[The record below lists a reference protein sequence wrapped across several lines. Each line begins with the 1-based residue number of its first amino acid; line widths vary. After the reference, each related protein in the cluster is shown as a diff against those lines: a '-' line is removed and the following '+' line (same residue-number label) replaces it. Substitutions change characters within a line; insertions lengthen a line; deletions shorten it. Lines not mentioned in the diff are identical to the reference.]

1 MGAPTAAL
9 TTSRWTR
16 VAAWRDVETALASPV
31 TDRVVVVE
39 LDPRDEPSF
48 AAWFAVLDAAG
59 KHDRPDEPGEL
70 LHEQRSLAL
79 DGVGP
84 DPDTACVH
92 LVATVGGRAVGAA
105 RLELP
110 RRDNLPLSE
119 VTLAV
124 APAARRRGVGR
135 ALAAEVERLA
145 RAHDRTTLL
154 GCCDEVP
161 GQEGRSGARQAA
173 QALGYEVVQVEV
185 RRDLDVPLPA
195 ERVGALQRRC
205 RPHAGEYTVRTWSDA
220 CPDDLVDDLAELH
233 RQMST
238 DVPKDEMDWREEV
251 WDAARLRRNE
261 QLTLDMDRSWVG
273 AAAVHVP
280 TGRAVAFT
288 CMGWPR
294 SEPSRAYQWETLVSQ
309 PHRGHRLGM
318 LVKLAG
324 LQELAARSPRTR
336 FISTWNAQENAPM
349 IAVND
354 ALGARTNGGLVLLQ
368 KRV

>member
-1 MGAPTAAL
+1 M
-9 TTSRWTR
+9 
-16 VAAWRDVETALASPV
+16 AAWQDVDTTLAAGLLV
-31 TDRVVVVE
+31 QE
-39 LDPRDEPSF
+39 LDPRD
-48 AAWFAVLDAAG
+48 AHAYDAWFAVLEAAERA
-59 KHDRPDEPGEL
+59 DRPDEPGWL
-70 LHEQRSLAL
+70 LHEQRSFSL

-84 DPDTACVH
+84 DPDTATVH
-92 LVATVGGRAVGAA
+92 LAATLDGATVGAA

-110 RRDNLPLSE
+110 RRDNLHLCE

-124 APAARRRGVGR
+124 SPPARRRGVAR
-135 ALAAEVERLA
+135 ALVAEVERLA
-145 RAHDRTTLL
+145 RQHERTTVL
-154 GCCDEVP
+154 GFCDEVP
-161 GQEGRSGARQAA
+161 GSEGRSANRAAA
-173 QALGYEVVQVEV
+173 QALGYDVVQTEV
-185 RRDLDVPLPA
+185 RRDIDLPLPA
-195 ERVGALQRRC
+195 ERIAELERTC
-205 RPHAGEYTVRTWSDA
+205 LPHAADYRLTTWHDA
-220 CPDDLVDDLAELH
+220 SPDSLVDDLAELH

-294 SEPSRAYQWETLVSQ
+294 SEPSRAYQWETLVSK

-354 ALGARTNGGLVLLQ
+354 ALGARTNGCLPIVQKVLGPA
-368 KRV
+368 